1 MTSRLSRALEKR
13 EKLCYTFNMDK
24 GIIIAGK
31 DFPETRAFV
40 KAASANGFSVI
51 TSLSD
56 DESAQIPAEPVKG
69 FVWQKASPVSA
80 RSFVFEAQTALPK
93 LTHALLIFDTLSYI
107 NKIHLRD
114 SQSLSSGIDD
124 LIAAYMHITRE
135 LLGRFAKLGG
145 GTLCFVFKP
154 YLENAKF
161 GARKEAVSSS
171 QAFVLAAASAF
182 KTFAEQTALSDAF
195 ASGIDFLLCEEDP
208 AAENDGETAAFL
220 FSALSAA
227 ETSKNGG
234 KSGGKK
240 QNARWLRAGSK
251 FSVGWNLFSR

>member
-1 MTSRLSRALEKR
+1 MTRRQSTRVLEKR
-13 EKLCYTFNMDK
+13 EKLCYTFTMDK

-51 TSLSD
+51 TSLAD

-80 RSFVFEAQTALPK
+80 RSFVFEAQTVLPK

-124 LIAAYMHITRE
+124 LIASYMHITRE

-154 YLENAKF
+154 YSENAKF
-161 GARKEAVSSS
+161 GARKEAVSPS

-208 AAENDGETAAFL
+208 AAENDGETADFV

-227 ETSKNGG
+227 ETSK
-234 KSGGKK
+234 SGGKK
-240 QNARWLRAGSK
+240 QAARWLRPGSK
-251 FSVGWNLFSR
+251 FSVGWHLFNR